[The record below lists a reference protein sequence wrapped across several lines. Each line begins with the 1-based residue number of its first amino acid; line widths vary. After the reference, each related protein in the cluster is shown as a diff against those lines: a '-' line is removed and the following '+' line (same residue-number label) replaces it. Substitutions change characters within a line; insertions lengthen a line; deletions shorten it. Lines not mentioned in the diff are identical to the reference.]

1 LAIFLNFGGTAL
13 RIELTDQQKEAQ
25 AAFRAFAQEHIAHL
39 AEQCDREER
48 LPPELGAKLAA
59 HGYLAG
65 GLPTEY
71 GGAGMDMVTYGL
83 LCEEV
88 GRACTS
94 ARSLLTVQGMVTQP
108 LLKWG
113 SASQKQHWL
122 PRIARGEIFGAF
134 AMTEPS
140 VGSDAL
146 HITTT
151 AVRDGESFV
160 LNGRKK
166 WISFGQIASV
176 FLTFAQCEGKYVA
189 LLVERERPGITVRPI
204 MGLIGDRAAML
215 AEIDLDNCRV
225 PQDHLVAKVGF
236 GFSCVAS
243 TGLDFGRYSVAWGCT
258 GIAQAC
264 LDACLRYTS
273 DRKQFDTYLKNHQ
286 FIQQMITGM
295 VANLRAARLLCYQA
309 GYQKDRGD
317 SEGIVTTMIA
327 KYFASTMVNRV
338 ASDAVQ
344 IHGASGCSAEHPVQR
359 HMRDAKIM
367 EIIEGTTQILQVA
380 IAQNAYQDRDSL
392 VWKDG
397 A

>member
-1 LAIFLNFGGTAL
+1 M
-13 RIELTDQQKEAQ
+13 RIELTDKQQEDR
-25 AAFRAFAQEHIAHL
+25 AAFRAFAQTHVAHL
-39 AEQCDREER
+39 ADQCDREER
-48 LPPELGAKLAA
+48 LPPDLWKTLAE

-65 GLPTEY
+65 GLPPAY

-83 LCEEV
+83 LCEEI

-113 SASQKQHWL
+113 SASQKQIWL
-122 PRIARGEIFGAF
+122 PRIASGETLSAF
-134 AMTEPS
+134 AMTEPG

-151 AVRDGESFV
+151 AVRDGSSFV

-166 WISFGQIASV
+166 WISFGQIAGV
-176 FLTFAQCEGKYVA
+176 FLVFAQCEGKFVA
-189 LLVERERPGITVRPI
+189 LLVERDRPGLVVRPI
-204 MGLIGDRAAML
+204 SGLIGDRAAML
-215 AEIDLDNCRV
+215 AEVDLDDCRV
-225 PQDHLVAKVGF
+225 PEDQLVGRVGF

-273 DRKQFDTYLKNHQ
+273 ERKQFDTYLKNHQ
-286 FIQQMITGM
+286 LVQRMIADM

-317 SEGIVTTMIA
+317 AAAVMTTLIA

-367 EIIEGTTQILQVA
+367 EIIEGTTQIQQIA
-380 IAQNAYQDRDSL
+380 IAKNAYQDRDDL
-392 VWKDG
+392 V
-397 A
+397 